1 MRSPEALAKR
11 SRASDQPADAPEAAA
26 SNAREAQGKLRE
38 DNTFARA
45 ERAAPAPKPQAAPA
59 PSPAAE
65 RPQTATA
72 GAVAPWESDPKA
84 WLRHIEQLV
93 REQHMS
99 EARESLKAFRQRY
112 PSYPLPSEF
121 PLREP

>member
-1 MRSPEALAKR
+1 
-11 SRASDQPADAPEAAA
+11 
-26 SNAREAQGKLRE
+26 
-38 DNTFARA
+38 
-45 ERAAPAPKPQAAPA
+45 
-59 PSPAAE
+59 
-65 RPQTATA
+65 
-72 GAVAPWESDPKA
+72 VAPWESDPKA